1 MTNQQIGHR
10 GEELVENY
18 IRHNLIPTLQNK
30 DAWTDIIYTGAW
42 FKSTHSSTYPEAFIK
57 FEEEQEVRE
66 LLLDGFYPTPE
77 FLNYFKKLTISLSNV
92 PDGFLIKMKRTGIK
106 RKVKEA
112 IKEYDITSNIQVH
125 DRYGNQLYVLPN
137 AEQMLPVV
145 DGKIEVVEVKTGAGN
160 QLQVNSYRNAV
171 ANGYPLRLFKVDLKA
186 LSIFEKVIVD
196 PKEIVTNCFRDMS
209 TFTRRQ

>member
-1 MTNQQIGHR
+1 
-10 GEELVENY
+10 
-18 IRHNLIPTLQNK
+18 
-30 DAWTDIIYTGAW
+30 
-42 FKSTHSSTYPEAFIK
+42 
-57 FEEEQEVRE
+57 
-66 LLLDGFYPTPE
+66 
-77 FLNYFKKLTISLSNV
+77 
-92 PDGFLIKMKRTGIK
+92 MKRTGIK